1 MNRITYLRRL
11 VSEVVALARQ
21 HKVWWLVPMI
31 LFFLLIGAL
40 ITVSQASV
48 PFLYT
53 LF

>member
-1 MNRITYLRRL
+1 MNRITYLHRL
-11 VSEVVALARQ
+11 FLDVVALARQ
-21 HKVWWLVPMI
+21 NKVWWLLPMI

>member
-1 MNRITYLRRL
+1 MNRVTYLRQL
-11 VSEVVALARQ
+11 AVEVVALARQ
-21 HKVWWLVPMI
+21 HKAWWLLPMI
-31 LFFLLIGAL
+31 LLFLLVGAL